1 MSAVQPLE
9 PIRSRNR
16 LDQRVTLHGIRWQD
30 YEALLAMRGESS
42 ATRITYLE
50 GELELMSP
58 SFDHE
63 TLKKT
68 LGRLIEAYA
77 EERGL
82 DLIGCGSWTVRKEA
96 QARGVEADESY
107 ILGPIQDPPDRPDL
121 AVEVISTSGG
131 IDKREVY
138 LGLGVPEVWFWRDGA
153 LHIYVLDGEAY
164 RRSPRS
170 RLLPDLDPD
179 LIVRFMSCP
188 SQTQAVRGLRAALAS
203 QP

>member
-1 MSAVQPLE
+1 MPAAHPLE
-9 PIRSRNR
+9 PPRSPNR
-16 LDQRVTLHGIRWQD
+16 FDQRVTLHGIGWQD

-42 ATRITYLE
+42 ATRVTYLE

-96 QARGVEADESY
+96 QARGVEADECY
-107 ILGPIQDPPDRPDL
+107 ILGPILKSPRDPGPGRRGDLDLGWHRQAGCLSWPRSPGGL
-121 AVEVISTSGG
+121 AVAGRGTSH
-131 IDKREVY
+131 
-138 LGLGVPEVWFWRDGA
+138 LSA
-153 LHIYVLDGEAY
+153 
-164 RRSPRS
+164 
-170 RLLPDLDPD
+170 
-179 LIVRFMSCP
+179 
-188 SQTQAVRGLRAALAS
+188 
-203 QP
+203 